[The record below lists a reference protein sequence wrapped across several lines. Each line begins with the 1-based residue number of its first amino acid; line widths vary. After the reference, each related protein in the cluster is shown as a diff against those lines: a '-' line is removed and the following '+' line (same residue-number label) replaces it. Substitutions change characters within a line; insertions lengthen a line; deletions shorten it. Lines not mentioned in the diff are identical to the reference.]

1 MHLNKVLVLGC
12 SRSGTTEFCKTLQEI
27 SSKKFFWE
35 PDLSKHNK
43 IVSSLGYKKFFDTI
57 YKDKETFG
65 IKFGLYP
72 STKSFKK
79 ILIDYH
85 DMVFFL
91 SRRNV
96 FLQSLSLNLAKKTE
110 KWRAVDFGVETLTER
125 EKQEYNEIR
134 VSKINIEDIKK
145 DIEGIKQTSIEIIDL
160 LKTHDNYKILF
171 YEDLFGF
178 FSGVKLN
185 TEDNYK
191 NIENWQELKTFYEQ
205 NKDFCH
211 FDL

>member
-1 MHLNKVLVLGC
+1 MHLNKILVLGC

-65 IKFGLYP
+65 IKFGVYP
-72 STKSFKK
+72 KK
-79 ILIDYH
+79 KVYNDIIDYH

-96 FLQSLSLNLAKKTE
+96 FLQSLSLNLAKKTD
-110 KWRAVDFGVETLTER
+110 KWRAVDFGVETLTEK
-125 EKQEYNEIR
+125 EKQQYNEIK
-134 VSKINIEDIKK
+134 VDTISIDDIKK
-145 DIEGIKQTSIEIIDL
+145 DIIGIKEITNNTIDY
-160 LKTHDNYKILF
+160 LKAHRNSRVLF
-171 YEDLFGF
+171 YEDLYGF

-185 TEDNYK
+185 TEDNFK
-191 NIENWQELKTFYEQ
+191 SIGNWEELKNFYEQ

>member
-27 SSKKFFWE
+27 SSKKFIWE
-35 PDLSKHNK
+35 PEFNHSEK
-43 IVSSLGYKKFFDTI
+43 IINSMGVDKFL
-57 YKDKETFG
+57 DKMYDNDDTFG
-65 IKFGLYP
+65 IKFGVYP
-72 STKSFKK
+72 KKK
-79 ILIDYH
+79 IHNDIIDYH

-110 KWRAVDFGVETLTER
+110 KWRAVDFGVETLTKK
-125 EKQEYNEIR
+125 EKQQYNEIK
-134 VSKINIEDIKK
+134 VDIISIDDIKK
-145 DIEGIKQTSIEIIDL
+145 DIIGIKEITNNTIDY
-160 LKTHDNYKILF
+160 LKSHRNSRVLF
-171 YEDLFGF
+171 YEDLYGF

-185 TEDNYK
+185 TEDNFK

>member
-12 SRSGTTEFCKTLQEI
+12 SRSGTTEFCKTLQDI

-43 IVSSLGYKKFFDTI
+43 IVSSLGYEKFFDTI
-57 YKDKETFG
+57 YKDKDTFG
-65 IKFGLYP
+65 IKFGVYP
-72 STKSFKK
+72 STKSFKNT
-79 ILIDYH
+79 LIDYH

-110 KWRAVDFGVETLTER
+110 KWRAVDFGVETLTKK
-125 EKQEYNEIR
+125 EKQQYNEIK
-134 VSKINIEDIKK
+134 VDTISIDDIKK
-145 DIEGIKQTSIEIIDL
+145 DIIGIKEITNNTIEY
-160 LKTHDNYKILF
+160 LKSHRNSRVLF
-171 YEDLFGF
+171 YEDLYGF

-185 TEDNYK
+185 TEDNFK
-191 NIENWQELKTFYEQ
+191 NIGNWEELKNFYEQ

>member
-27 SSKKFFWE
+27 TSKKFFWE
-35 PDLSKHNK
+35 PELSKHNK

-57 YKDKETFG
+57 YRDKDTFG
-65 IKFGLYP
+65 IKFGIYP
-72 STKSFKK
+72 TKKVFND
-79 ILIDYH
+79 IIDYH

-96 FLQSLSLNLAKKTE
+96 FQQALSLNLAKKTE
-110 KWRAVDFGVETLTER
+110 KWRAVDFGVETFSQK
-125 EKQEYNEIR
+125 EKDEYNKIK
-134 VSKINIEDIKK
+134 VSKIDIEDIKK
-145 DIEGIKQTSIEIIDL
+145 DIKGIKEISIKTIGY
-160 LKTHDNYKILF
+160 LKKHKNSRVLF

-178 FSGVKLN
+178 FSGVKIN